1 MRFVYRYIFSKRDIS
16 RERIPTKRPIL
27 TRHNQFCYSPTSP
40 NVFAPY
46 IVKLTNSCWSTETT
60 PKPPTHVMYTH
71 LWWWRY
77 QTQAHRASSWI
88 YYIYMYKVRWWIPR
102 RVPYQPLQRDR
113 WICTMMESEWLRKRN
128 PDIYTRHVWRS
139 FVPTKPKA
147 KDNHLGAKTDICV
160 IDSTANRWNCW
171 LFMFLLYYSWLTEGN
186 CICSTVIAGCCG
198 FELLNVLANA
208 LLYSLAYKIY
218 FYWLFLKLT

>member
-60 PKPPTHVMYTH
+60 PKPPTHVIYTH

-88 YYIYMYKVRWWIPR
+88 YYIY
-102 RVPYQPLQRDR
+102 
-113 WICTMMESEWLRKRN
+113 ICTKCFGGYREEYHTSHYREIDGYVQWWRVSDWERGIPTYIQGTFEGALCQRN
-128 PDIYTRHVWRS
+128 P
-139 FVPTKPKA
+139 KPKTTTWVRKLIYVSLIA
-147 KDNHLGAKTDICV
+147 PQ
-160 IDSTANRWNCW
+160 ID
-171 LFMFLLYYSWLTEGN
+171 G
-186 CICSTVIAGCCG
+186 IAGCLCFYCIILG
-198 FELLNVLANA
+198 LLGVIVFAQQSLPVVVVLNCWMFWRTHCYTA
-208 LLYSLAYKIY
+208 
-218 FYWLFLKLT
+218 